1 MLQNIVKTLPE
12 NIGDLKALKFISL
25 PQNAKLVSIPESV
38 NNLPDLTF
46 LNLMNSNPNVI
57 IPNSV
62 RERLDDEGH
71 GFYYLN

>member
-1 MLQNIVKTLPE
+1 MEKE
-12 NIGDLKALKFISL
+12 A
-25 PQNAKLVSIPESV
+25 
-38 NNLPDLTF
+38 F

-62 RERLDDEGH
+62 RERLDDEGN